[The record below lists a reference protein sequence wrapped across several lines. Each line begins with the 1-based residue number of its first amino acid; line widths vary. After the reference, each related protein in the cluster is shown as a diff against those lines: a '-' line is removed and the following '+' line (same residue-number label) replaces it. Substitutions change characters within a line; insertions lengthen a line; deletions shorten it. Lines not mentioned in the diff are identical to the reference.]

1 MRWSDVT
8 RAPTDRML
16 RQFAGLW
23 LGFFL
28 ALAAWQGW
36 WHERWG
42 LAVGLAALAVTVG
55 PLGMLWP
62 RLVRPVYVTWMVLAF
77 PVGWLVTHL
86 GLALLFYG
94 VFTPVGWVFRLAG
107 RDALSL
113 RKPAGRESYWES
125 KPQVS
130 DVRRYFRQF

>member
-1 MRWSDVT
+1 MRWSEIT
-8 RAPTDRML
+8 WAPAARTL

-36 WHERWG
+36 RHDRWG
-42 LAVGLAALAVTVG
+42 WAAVLAALALTVG
-55 PLGMLWP
+55 PLGLLRP
-62 RLVRPVYVTWMVLAF
+62 RLVRPVYVTWLVLAF

-86 GLALLFYG
+86 GLAFLFYA

-107 RDALSL
+107 RDALAL
-113 RKPAGRESYWES
+113 RRPAGRESYWEVQ
-125 KPQVS
+125 PPVT
-130 DVRRYFRQF
+130 DARRYFRQF